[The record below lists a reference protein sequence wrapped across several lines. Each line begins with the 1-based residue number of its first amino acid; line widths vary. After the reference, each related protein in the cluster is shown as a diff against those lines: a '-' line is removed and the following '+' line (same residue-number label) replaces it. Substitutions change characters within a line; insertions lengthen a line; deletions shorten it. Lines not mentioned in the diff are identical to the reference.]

1 MLNISALTGRI
12 TKELDLRYT
21 QSGKAVASFILAVNR
36 PFTNQNGENEADFIT
51 CVVWGKTAETMAS
64 TLHKGSLI
72 GIEGRIQTRN
82 YENQQ
87 GTRVYV
93 TEVVVTTFSFLESK
107 AQSGTRQQQNG
118 AGTYQNGTGNGLT
131 PEQQQQIDNTGSMF

>member
-1 MLNISALTGRI
+1 MLNVSALTGRI
-12 TKELDLRYT
+12 TKDLDLRYT
-21 QSGKAVASFILAVNR
+21 QAGKAVASFILAVNR

-51 CVVWGKTAETMAS
+51 CVVWGKTAETMAN

-72 GIEGRIQTRN
+72 AVEGRIQTRN

-118 AGTYQNGTGNGLT
+118 TGTPNNGTGSGIT
-131 PEQQQQIDNTGSMF
+131 PEQQRQIDAAGGMF